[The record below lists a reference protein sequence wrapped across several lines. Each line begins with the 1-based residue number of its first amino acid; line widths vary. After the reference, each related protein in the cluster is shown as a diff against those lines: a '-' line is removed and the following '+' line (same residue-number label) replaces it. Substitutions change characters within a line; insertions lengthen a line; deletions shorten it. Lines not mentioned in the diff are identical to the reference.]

1 MTGSSRDNEHV
12 IALCVRLYTL
22 LLVAYPA
29 DFRRAYGP
37 HMAQTFRAYCQ
48 EMYGRRGA
56 RGLIAVW
63 MVALGDLVASAPG
76 EWVAHVAPRRT
87 QERIP
92 LMALPTLTTPG
103 APVGPARQFA
113 AIALDAAVGLVALPA
128 LWVLEALALQALPQ
142 DARNFADWV
151 NNILLVAP
159 CLIWLAVL
167 VALARRGQTPACILT
182 RWRWVDAAGQPAS
195 WGPLGSLSFWLMAAP
210 VLFASLMLGEDLCLT
225 GQGHIGWPPP
235 FAHYGPGI
243 GAACLMVVVIAL
255 PPYLH
260 FRRQP
265 ACTRLAPL

>member
-12 IALCVRLYTL
+12 IAFCVRLYTL

-48 EMYGRRGA
+48 ELYGCRGA

-63 MVALGDLVASAPG
+63 MVALGDLVASALG
-76 EWVAHVAPRRT
+76 EWVARVAPRHT
-87 QERIP
+87 QERVP
-92 LMALPTLTTPG
+92 LMALSTPTMPG
-103 APVGPARQFA
+103 APVGPSRRLATLT
-113 AIALDAAVGLVALPA
+113 LDAIVGVVALPA
-128 LWVLEALALQALPQ
+128 LWVLEALALQTLPQ

-159 CLIWLAVL
+159 CLLWLTVL
-167 VALARRGQTPACILT
+167 VVLARRGQTPACIVM
-182 RWRWVDAAGQPAS
+182 RRWVDAVGQPVS
-195 WGPLGSLSFWLMAAP
+195 WGPLGGLSFWLAAAP
-210 VLFASLMLGEDLCLT
+210 VLFVTLMLGEGLCLT

-235 FAHYGPGI
+235 FANYGPGI
-243 GAACLMVVVIAL
+243 GAACLMVVAIAL

-265 ACTRLAPL
+265 ARTGLAPH